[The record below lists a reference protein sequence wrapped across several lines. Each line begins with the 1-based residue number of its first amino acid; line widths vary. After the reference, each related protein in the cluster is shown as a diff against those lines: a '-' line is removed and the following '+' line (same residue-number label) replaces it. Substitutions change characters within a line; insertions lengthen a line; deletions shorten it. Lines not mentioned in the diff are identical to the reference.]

1 MWDLERVS
9 IGSTILG
16 SYSGG
21 FQGGWASS
29 LENELLRGLFFP
41 LGSCL
46 AIWVS
51 SPSTSIT
58 KRHWP
63 LDSQQRPDLILD
75 FQWMKANL
83 CFMKLP
89 HAQVY
94 FSLLWEYI
102 LNKGKL
108 GRKSL
113 FQLVFP
119 VRQWWKPERE
129 LKWMLKQKPEE
140 LCLQACSLWLPL
152 GRFSLITTI
161 TCLGM
166 ALLWVCLASS
176 IN

>member
-1 MWDLERVS
+1 MRSGRTFKMWDLERVS

-29 LENELLRGLFFP
+29 LENELLWGLFFP

-102 LNKGKL
+102 LTKASWGGNVCFNL
-108 GRKSL
+108 Y
-113 FQLVFP
+113 FQSVSDGNQSENWSGCWSRNQRNSAYRLVLSGSHLVGFP
-119 VRQWWKPERE
+119 
-129 LKWMLKQKPEE
+129 L
-140 LCLQACSLWLPL
+140 
-152 GRFSLITTI
+152 
-161 TCLGM
+161 
-166 ALLWVCLASS
+166 
-176 IN
+176 